1 MSLDERLKQR
11 LLGGAVLVALIVIF
25 VPMLIE
31 EPVDQ
36 QIVSDHS
43 LPVKPLPF
51 RVEPR
56 NPQPAPETPRPVEPP
71 VAVAAPAPKP
81 KPAEPVAPPET
92 PVDVKPAVSASQNA
106 KPPVDDATRPS
117 PSAWMIQVVSLTRED
132 NARKLVEDLRK
143 ASLPAQLETARVD
156 GKTHYRVRVGPEV
169 DHRLAQQMVEKI
181 KKEFKLKPK
190 LMRYP

>member
-25 VPMLIE
+25 VPMLID

-36 QIVSDHS
+36 QIVSDHA
-43 LPVKPLPF
+43 LPVKPQPF

-56 NPQPAPETPRPVEPP
+56 KSEPAAENPSPAEPP
-71 VAVAAPAPKP
+71 VAVVTPEAESAP
-81 KPAEPVAPPET
+81 PVAQ
-92 PVDVKPAVSASQNA
+92 PV
-106 KPPVDDATRPS
+106 PPVKSTPTQSERPSANPPADDSARPS

-143 ASLPAQLETARVD
+143 AGLPAQMETARVD

-169 DHRLAQQMVEKI
+169 DHRLAEQMVEKI

>member
-36 QIVSDHS
+36 QIVTDHA
-43 LPVKPLPF
+43 LPEKPLPF

-56 NPQPAPETPRPVEPP
+56 QPDPVTQSPEPVQPRAAQTVPEPK
-71 VAVAAPAPKP
+71 APAPVKP
-81 KPAEPVAPPET
+81 PKASNPPAEA
-92 PVDVKPAVSASQNA
+92 AS
-106 KPPVDDATRPS
+106 RPS

-143 ASLPAQLETARVD
+143 ADLPAQLETARVD

-169 DHRLAQQMVEKI
+169 DHRLAEQMVEKI
-181 KKEFKLKPK
+181 KKTFKLKPK